1 MFEAR
6 PDDPAP
12 RTSTLTPAVR
22 AAGFAKM
29 QALVKRLHD
38 HGARIVMGGHTEVPH
53 AARGEAP
60 WRDLELLTAAG
71 LTPLE
76 ALTGATR
83 HAAAFLGTGGTALG
97 AVREGAA
104 ADLLLVEGDP
114 TQDISAIRA
123 VRHVVANG
131 TPVDLAR
138 LRTL

>member
-1 MFEAR
+1 MSRSSSGCNGASTTQPRISPPAR
-6 PDDPAP
+6 
-12 RTSTLTPAVR
+12 VR
-22 AAGFAKM
+22 
-29 QALVKRLHD
+29 
-38 HGARIVMGGHTEVPH
+38 
-53 AARGEAP
+53 
-60 WRDLELLTAAG
+60 AG